1 MKINKNQFREFIKE
15 EIRKTLREDY
25 AEKLYKIEG
34 LLVTDTNKKTQ
45 SQTFSDIRSITGITT
60 MDAKEYTPRM
70 PKPGY
75 IYDVL
80 TVKLDPY
87 PYLKHGT
94 FDIDTIKQVIDNIN
108 KIKGVVK
115 FRVDNPQM
123 INIGI

>member
-1 MKINKNQFREFIKE
+1 MTRSELKNILKE
-15 EIRKTLREDY
+15 EIRNILRESS
-25 AEKLYKIEG
+25 AAKLYKIEG
-34 LLVTDTNKKTQ
+34 LLVSDSNKKTQ
-45 SQTFSDIRSITGITT
+45 SQLLSDIRSITGITT
-60 MDAKEYTPRM
+60 VDAREYTPRM
-70 PKPGY
+70 PKPDY

-94 FDIDTIKQVIDNIN
+94 FDLDTIKQVIDNIN

>member
-1 MKINKNQFREFIKE
+1 MTRSELKNILKE
-15 EIRKTLREDY
+15 EIRNILRESS
-25 AEKLYKIEG
+25 AAKLYKIEG
-34 LLVTDTNKKTQ
+34 LLVSDSNKKTQ
-45 SQTFSDIRSITGITT
+45 SQLLSDIRSITGITT
-60 MDAKEYTPRM
+60 VDAKEYTPRM